1 VREAHA
7 GRDEAVD
14 AVARLR
20 QEQRTLRA
28 ELSRLGRLKHA
39 LPRLRRID
47 DLEAERTGLGTLPQV
62 AADFPARCRAAIDAR
77 RTLTVE
83 GQRLDQEIGE
93 AKARLDA
100 LSVNDA
106 LLRESDAVDRLADQR
121 AAVVKATEDLP
132 KRQGELAALRQ
143 QLDEHAR
150 RLGLED
156 RDTLLA
162 RRPPDAA
169 VARARSLLAQR
180 RRLGDQRDER
190 KRSLSDVV
198 AELDTLARRREA
210 LGHVA
215 DPAPLRQQLDAL
227 AGLPERIA
235 VRDEAARS
243 LKAHQAELKDRVQ
256 SLVVPVASADDLARL
271 AVPDPASVEQTVE
284 RFDALAKRRG
294 ELEAERQRLAA
305 QRARVERRIGE
316 LEAEG
321 DVPTAEALS
330 EARTLREALWQD
342 LRPRLLGEQPLPT
355 DPARDIAGYE
365 EASARADRLADRRQA
380 EADRIADFRKL
391 GSERGEL
398 DDELAANT
406 KALAEIEAQGAKAEA
421 DWAALWSPA
430 QLTAKSPRE
439 MRGWLQAR
447 SEILRLL
454 GEVRGEQARFAET
467 DGRLAETTER
477 LRKLAHGLGI
487 EGLAPA
493 ELSKAA
499 AAAVSAME
507 STFQD
512 ARLIAQERAT
522 CERRQRE
529 LETALAELDRQEA
542 EWRSLWT
549 EASGAIGLREDALDE
564 EADAALSTW
573 QAVPALE
580 ASLKELEHRVGRM
593 QQDWEAFEA
602 AAGALC
608 AAVAPDLGEAP
619 PLSASAGLR
628 ERLMEARQAA
638 TRRAG
643 LVATLA
649 ALDDKANERRRQEQL
664 NDSELGE
671 LCKAAGAGDRDA
683 LGALAGR
690 IEQSASLADR
700 LAQERKALTEGAEGL
715 GEAELRGELAE
726 HDPDSLIA
734 RLQELAERQE
744 DLESRLGEAIR
755 IATLANAQLE
765 EIETRTGAASAAQ
778 DEQNAL
784 AEVAGIIE
792 NWTGIAAAEKLLSA
806 AIEAYRAQHQ
816 NPLLD
821 RVSQTFAVA
830 TGNGFSGIA
839 LDFDDADSQRIV
851 AVRSDGEHLG
861 VDALSE
867 GTADQLFLALR
878 IATVED
884 HARRA
889 RPLPFVADDLF
900 VTFDDSRTKAGLT
913 LLAELGRTTQTIVFT
928 HHQHVVEA
936 ARHALGDEVETI
948 DLG

>member
-1 VREAHA
+1 
-7 GRDEAVD
+7 
-14 AVARLR
+14 
-20 QEQRTLRA
+20 
-28 ELSRLGRLKHA
+28 
-39 LPRLRRID
+39 
-47 DLEAERTGLGTLPQV
+47 
-62 AADFPARCRAAIDAR
+62 
-77 RTLTVE
+77 
-83 GQRLDQEIGE
+83 
-93 AKARLDA
+93 
-100 LSVNDA
+100 
-106 LLRESDAVDRLADQR
+106 
-121 AAVVKATEDLP
+121 
-132 KRQGELAALRQ
+132 
-143 QLDEHAR
+143 
-150 RLGLED
+150 
-156 RDTLLA
+156 
-162 RRPPDAA
+162 
-169 VARARSLLAQR
+169 
-180 RRLGDQRDER
+180 
-190 KRSLSDVV
+190 
-198 AELDTLARRREA
+198 
-210 LGHVA
+210 
-215 DPAPLRQQLDAL
+215 
-227 AGLPERIA
+227 LPERIA

-243 LKAHQAELKDRVQ
+243 LKAHQAELTDRVQ

-271 AVPDPASVEQTVE
+271 PVPDLASIEQAAE
-284 RFDALAKRRG
+284 RFDGLAKRCG

-305 QRARVERRIGE
+305 QKARVERRIGE

-321 DVPTAEALS
+321 DVPTAEALG
-330 EARTLREALWQD
+330 EARRLREALWQD
-342 LRPRLLGEQPLPT
+342 LRPRLLGEPLPA
-355 DPARDIAGYE
+355 DPARDLAAYE
-365 EASARADRLADRRQA
+365 EAVAKADQLADRRQA

-398 DDELAANT
+398 DDELAANA
-406 KALAEIEAQGAKAEA
+406 KALAELEAQGGKAEA
-421 DWAALWSPA
+421 DWAALWSPS
-430 QLTAKSPRE
+430 QLTPKPPRE

-447 SEILRLL
+447 SEILHLL
-454 GEVRGEQARFAET
+454 GEVRSEQARFAEI
-467 DGRLAETTER
+467 DGRLADTTER

-487 EGLAPA
+487 EGFAPA

-499 AAAVSAME
+499 AAAVATME

-522 CERRQRE
+522 CERRKRE
-529 LETALAELDRQEA
+529 LESGLAELDRQEA
-542 EWRSLWT
+542 EWRSQWN
-549 EASGAIGLREDALDE
+549 EAAGAIGLREDALDE
-564 EADAALSTW
+564 EADAALGTW

-608 AAVAPDLGEAP
+608 EAVAPDLGDAP

-628 ERLMEARQAA
+628 ERLVEARQAA

-649 ALDDKANERRRQEQL
+649 ALEDKANERRRQEQL
-664 NDSELGE
+664 NDSELDE
-671 LCKAAGAGDRDA
+671 LCKAAGAADRDA

-690 IEQSASLADR
+690 IEHGASLADR
-700 LAQERKALTEGAEGL
+700 LAQERKALTEGADGL
-715 GEAELRGELAE
+715 GEAELRAELAE
-726 HDPDSLIA
+726 HDPDSLSA
-734 RLQELAERQE
+734 RLQEFAERQE
-744 DLESRLGEAIR
+744 EVEARLGEAIR

-784 AEVAGIIE
+784 AEITDIIE
-792 NWTGIAAAEKLLSA
+792 TWTGIAAAERLLSA

-821 RVSQTFAVA
+821 RVSQTFAIA
-830 TGNGFSGIA
+830 TGGGFTGIA
-839 LDFDDADSQRIV
+839 LDYDDADSHRIV
-851 AVRSDGEHLG
+851 AVRPDGARLAIA
-861 VDALSE
+861 ALSE

-878 IATVED
+878 IATIED
-884 HARRA
+884 HAHRA

-936 ARHALGDEVETI
+936 ARHVLGDKVETI